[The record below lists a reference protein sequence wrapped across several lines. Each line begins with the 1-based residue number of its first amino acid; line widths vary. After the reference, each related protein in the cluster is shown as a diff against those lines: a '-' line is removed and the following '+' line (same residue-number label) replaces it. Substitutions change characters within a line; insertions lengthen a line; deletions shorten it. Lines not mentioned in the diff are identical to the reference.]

1 MNENDFLSTDVSPFC
16 DVVLKQE
23 IQSESED
30 DLQYDLYL
38 NEQDEAFL
46 DQNEDD
52 VIWKVCGTG
61 LVSKRNGENF
71 VVRNCFKELE
81 SDDSEPKVKR
91 SRKVSESM
99 SPTRNEEVQENPI
112 FNQESMVS
120 KTSSS
125 PKGKLNKI
133 REMVV
138 ALAKN
143 DMDNKGIL
151 HVIEN
156 SFGQGCMALR
166 TVQKIVR
173 EWKTNGEDAA
183 VKDKRGGR
191 TNAKR
196 ARTTEAICMVR
207 DIIAV
212 DPEVTVEEL
221 AILVGYSH
229 GTICR
234 ILHDDLGLP
243 KSKER

>member
-1 MNENDFLSTDVSPFC
+1 MNETDFLSTDVSPFC

-23 IQSESED
+23 VKSDSED
-30 DLQYDLYL
+30 DLQYDLYVDDL
-38 NEQDEAFL
+38 DES
-46 DQNEDD
+46 DDD

-61 LVSKRNGENF
+61 LVSKRNGEDF

-81 SDDSEPKVKR
+81 SEQSEAKVKKY
-91 SRKVSESM
+91 SNEIVS
-99 SPTRNEEVQENPI
+99 TTKIEEIQENPI
-112 FNQESMVS
+112 VTQENL
-120 KTSSS
+120 TSPKSGSS

-191 TNAKR
+191 SNAKR